1 MGATRLSICI
11 LLLNFVDCRN
21 MSQISA
27 NTTFIK
33 NKAYELGFSACGISK
48 AIVLDDQAQKLE
60 KWLGQGLHGSMEYMA
75 NHFDMRLNPQLLV
88 PGAKSVISL
97 SFNYFTDKK
106 QLDESAP
113 KISIYAYG
121 ADYHDVLK
129 AKLKALLEAMR
140 IQIGDIDGRCFVDSA
155 PVMERVWAEKSGIG
169 WIGKNTLLLTK
180 AKGSYFFLAEIICDL
195 ELMEDSPVANYCGT
209 CTKCI
214 DACPTDAIFEPYQ
227 LDATKCISYLTIE
240 LKDKILPSNMKG
252 KMDNWMYGCDICQQ
266 VCPINARSK
275 VHQEKAF
282 EPKQGL
288 LEKTKNEWEEI
299 TEEVF
304 QTLFSKSA
312 VKRTK
317 YAGLKRNILFLREV
331 NKQ

>member
-1 MGATRLSICI
+1 
-11 LLLNFVDCRN
+11 
-21 MSQISA
+21 MSQTIA
-27 NTTFIK
+27 HTHFVK
-33 NKAYELGFSACGISK
+33 NKALELGFSECGISK
-48 AIVLDDQAQKLE
+48 AVYLDDQAEKLE
-60 KWLGQGLHGSMEYMA
+60 RWLSQGMHGSMNYMS
-75 NHFDMRLNPQLLV
+75 NHFDMRLNPSLLV
-88 PGAKSVISL
+88 PEAKSVISL
-97 SFNYFTDKK
+97 SYNYYTNEK
-106 QLDESAP
+106 QLDDSAP
-113 KISIYAYG
+113 KLSMYAYG
-121 ADYHDVLK
+121 ADYHQVVK
-129 AKLKALLEAMR
+129 SKLKLLLEAMR
-140 IQIGDIDGRCFVDSA
+140 TELGDIDGRCFVDSA
-155 PVMERVWAEKSGIG
+155 PVLERVWAEKSGIG

-180 AKGSYFFLAEIICDL
+180 AKGSYFFLAEIICDVEL
-195 ELMEDSPVANYCGT
+195 EPDGPVSNYCGT

-214 DACPTDAIFEPYQ
+214 DACPTDAIFAPYQ

-282 EPKQGL
+282 EPQQGL

-317 YAGLKRNILFLREV
+317 YAGLKRNILFLQEV
-331 NKQ
+331 NKE